1 MIKLKGR
8 RLVPLEQDVI
18 YNNLRHEY
26 SKITTRYIVRRLSEN
41 NYEFR
46 NQQAAALYD
55 ILKTDI
61 GVNISIRKVAK
72 YNEVDQSNL
81 SKFIRNSE
89 RKNYARKTKLTS
101 DQIEFIIKWIE
112 SRYREKNPVSIR
124 DMRIEIFEKFNIAV
138 SKNWF
143 RYLFIKYPNS
153 VMIGIAHPQD
163 EKRLNVSKT
172 TAKKHISNLLNYVNN
187 IPTELIL
194 NLDEASSSDWQDKR
208 SKKVIVPFNI
218 NNERI
223 EYAVERCSKKITIC
237 ATISMAGDVLPP
249 LIISNRVTI
258 DQEIYDAGWREGQDF
273 VYYHQ
278 KNSFMTKEIF
288 QNYIFNHIIPYID
301 NTRKMMKLEDSPGV
315 LLIDNCPSHQCDE
328 IYKELAN
335 NNIRLITFPPHTT
348 NLFQPLDLVTFG
360 IFKQEKSQ
368 VRSKYKKGSQI
379 DIINKNLIAMERATT
394 SSNNRSAFYR
404 SGLMIQASIIPNVAC
419 IREQY
424 LNDIVDHSQLND
436 YENEN
441 CKVTF
446 GWVNKEYFTD
456 ND

>member
-208 SKKVIVPFNI
+208 SKKVIVPYGLS
-218 NNERI
+218 NERI

-249 LIISNRVTI
+249 LIISHRKTI
-258 DQEIYDAGWREGQDF
+258 DEEILNSGWRSGQDYI
-273 VYYHQ
+273 YYYNE
-278 KNSFMTKEIF
+278 KSFMTKAIF
-288 QNYIFNHIIPYID
+288 QDYIIHTIIQYID
-301 NTRKMMKLEDSPGV
+301 RTRESMKLKDYPAV
-315 LLIDNCPSHQCDE
+315 LLSDNCPSHRCEE

-335 NNIRLITFPPHTT
+335 HNIRLITFPPHTT
-348 NLFQPLDLVTFG
+348 NLFQPLDLVTFSS
-360 IFKQEKSQ
+360 FKLEKAM
-368 VRSKYKKGSQI
+368 VNSKYKKRSQS
-379 DIINKNLIAMERATT
+379 DMFYRNLVAMEKATT

-404 SGLMIQASIIPNVAC
+404 AGLEVQASVIPNVAN
-419 IREQY
+419 IREKY
-424 LNDIVDHSQLND
+424 LNEIVEKSNLIDGD
-436 YENEN
+436 YLSN
-441 CKVTF
+441 KVEF
-446 GWVNKEYFTD
+446 GWINKCYFD
-456 ND
+456 E